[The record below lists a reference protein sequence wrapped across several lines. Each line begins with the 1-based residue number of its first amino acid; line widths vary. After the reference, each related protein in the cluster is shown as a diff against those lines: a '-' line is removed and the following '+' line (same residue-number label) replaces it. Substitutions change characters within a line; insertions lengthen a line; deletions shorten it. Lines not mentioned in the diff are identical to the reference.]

1 MLFKPVP
8 LILTLDPSGVG
19 PVGGLAISQSSGNLF
34 FVNGLT
40 GDWASVTV
48 GGGGPSLNG
57 DNIWTGQ
64 NTFTFLYTSDP
75 AFLIRAAMAL
85 TGGGTG
91 NIPTLT
97 SGPVTGNPTKW
108 LPIDDA
114 GTTRYVPA
122 W

>member
-8 LILTLDPSGVG
+8 LILALDPSGAG
-19 PVGGLAISQSSGNLF
+19 PIGGLAISQSSGNLF

-40 GDWASVTV
+40 GDWASV
-48 GGGGPSLNG
+48 GGSGPSLSG

-64 NTFTFLYTSDP
+64 NTFTTLYTNDP

-97 SGPVTGNPTKW
+97 SGPVTGNPSKW